1 MVGSKRVPFKI
12 ILRVLSK
19 ILFIGNIITV
29 SALLILHFILKDS
42 IQKLEY
48 WFYRFPLPI
57 IIVVVLMFS
66 VFLGKRRKYN
76 LILAGLL
83 LCLWFFRSFS
93 ISFPEDVI
101 ENDVEVVFW
110 NCARAN
116 SFKTAFLENEGI
128 PDIMVLN
135 EAKAISL
142 DRVKKK
148 YPEYYFYKSDFQIDI
163 FSKTPIDIEIEQVSK
178 FNSAVI
184 KFSSAGINF
193 YVVDMVASLDVPKT
207 WEFKFENKIVKNTE
221 NTIVL
226 GDFNVPYES
235 RFLNDLKDH
244 YNHFFSKKGNGFRET
259 WPWNMP
265 LLSIDHIWVSK
276 DLKII
281 NSEKINTRNS
291 DHSMIKTVIR
301 K

>member
-1 MVGSKRVPFKI
+1 
-12 ILRVLSK
+12 
-19 ILFIGNIITV
+19 
-29 SALLILHFILKDS
+29 
-42 IQKLEY
+42 
-48 WFYRFPLPI
+48 
-57 IIVVVLMFS
+57 MFS
-66 VFLGKRRKYN
+66 IFLGKRRKYN

-83 LCLWFFRSFS
+83 LCLWFIRSFS

-193 YVVDMVASLDVPKT
+193 YVVDMTASLDVPKT